1 MRKKRHHF
9 TPRINNHKKPTF
21 LSSVLIIKW
30 DGAEAWCKK
39 ASLSKK
45 EKEGHPGVQDCEG
58 EVCEG
63 SLEDVESEALWEDD
77 SFNRIEHV
85 H

>member
-1 MRKKRHHF
+1 MGQKHAVKKPHFRRKK
-9 TPRINNHKKPTF
+9 
-21 LSSVLIIKW
+21 
-30 DGAEAWCKK
+30 KK
-39 ASLSKK
+39 ATL
-45 EKEGHPGVQDCEG
+45 VQDCEG

-63 SLEDVESEALWEDD
+63 SLEDVESEALREDD